1 VRGYVRHCLAPWGGR
16 GGGGVLPRPSVA
28 AADEAGRGLVDRHTT
43 APHASSSACTA
54 DGGRHTAHCCKPYR
68 RPASA
73 RRVRLL
79 ATVPPIEGLA
89 VQVYRPVRIHCSC
102 CTTAVRVLLFASVG
116 SWPQLYVLTAEP
128 AGRGGSMHSCIYATR
143 IFPQIGV
150 GSGSRLLA
158 LLAVGQ
164 EYLHPADAILLG
176 PLQYLFIRNY

>member
-1 VRGYVRHCLAPWGGR
+1 MCATASPRGVGVEVGACCLGR
-16 GGGGVLPRPSVA
+16 ASQQPTRRVA
-28 AADEAGRGLVDRHTT
+28 GWWT
-43 APHASSSACTA
+43 ATQLLHASSSACTA

-73 RRVRLL
+73 R
-79 ATVPPIEGLA
+79 TA
-89 VQVYRPVRIHCSC
+89 VEFDYWPLY
-102 CTTAVRVLLFASVG
+102 TAVRVLLFASVG

>member
-1 VRGYVRHCLAPWGGR
+1 MCATASPRGVGVEVGACCLGR
-16 GGGGVLPRPSVA
+16 ASQQPTRRVA
-28 AADEAGRGLVDRHTT
+28 GWWT
-43 APHASSSACTA
+43 ATQLLHASSSACTA

-89 VQVYRPVRIHCSC
+89 VQVYRHCSC

>member
-1 VRGYVRHCLAPWGGR
+1 
-16 GGGGVLPRPSVA
+16 VLPRPSVA

-73 RRVRLL
+73 R
-79 ATVPPIEGLA
+79 TA
-89 VQVYRPVRIHCSC
+89 VEFDYWPLY
-102 CTTAVRVLLFASVG
+102 TAVRVLLFASVG

-143 IFPQIGV
+143 IFHK
-150 GSGSRLLA
+150 LA
-158 LLAVGQ
+158 LDLD
-164 EYLHPADAILLG
+164 LDFWHCWLLVK
-176 PLQYLFIRNY
+176 NTS